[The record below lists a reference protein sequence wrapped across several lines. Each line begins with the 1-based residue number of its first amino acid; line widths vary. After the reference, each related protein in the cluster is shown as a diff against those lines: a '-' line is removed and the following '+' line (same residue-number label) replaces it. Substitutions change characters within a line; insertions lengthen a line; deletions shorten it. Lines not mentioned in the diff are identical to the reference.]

1 MGARRYF
8 TTLFES
14 TTILSDRS
22 LDANQAGRTE
32 AYVSETVEQ
41 IRLAT
46 EELDILL
53 RSMVVRNISTPFTA
67 K

>member
-1 MGARRYF
+1 MQTKREER
-8 TTLFES
+8 
-14 TTILSDRS
+14 
-22 LDANQAGRTE
+22 E